1 MKMSSVMCALDAS
14 TFDTVH
20 SKVAFDQQWDRMT
33 MVEGSYENSV
43 AKWQKTR
50 GSERPLKP
58 QPKSKSQAGGPNQ
71 LGTLCCLQTTTGR
84 GGGGQAQV
92 PGVVACSELE
102 WDRKNLRRPRF
113 EVEATR
119 ASPLADLPGCR
130 RPRRQAAQLSKHGN
144 WISELIKISTE
155 FLHHDYDSTPD
166 LGFAT
171 SSDLLN
177 FSHFQLA

>member
-43 AKWQKTR
+43 AKWRKTR

-71 LGTLCCLQTTTGR
+71 LGTLCCLQTTGR
-84 GGGGQAQV
+84 GPQAQV
-92 PGVVACSELE
+92 PGVLGVGVRSQKPSATTLRSRSSPSVA
-102 WDRKNLRRPRF
+102 PRG
-113 EVEATR
+113 
-119 ASPLADLPGCR
+119 PPGCR

-155 FLHHDYDSTPD
+155 FLHHDYDSEPD
-166 LGFAT
+166 LGFGT